1 MKKIVYFLFIFS
13 SFVYSQG
20 INSGL
25 FFSQKGTSSSNS
37 KKVMI
42 TFDAPPG
49 EVNLKTAYYKYDKEF
64 AFSFGMD
71 DGLIGAYN
79 TCVPLFNGGTVIHQ
93 DGLTEGYPGLF
104 YSDGAGNPIPFAA
117 TMNVNMNTIGF
128 SPSAN
133 MSEAML
139 RIAYVKG
146 FALTNHGFTP
156 RTQFDPGGWD
166 DDPVIRN
173 QQIRYEIEENYDQL
187 KDVVGIKID
196 NFTAPSNDVSYH
208 PITTQMK
215 ADGFLKIVNNI
226 GNPSRDKGHDYS
238 AEYWIANEA
247 TSWFTRDFTLWTE
260 GAVNRTPSDF
270 DFINTKLTSVGTE
283 HAWFTLGV
291 HNVDVSE
298 TGSPGGGALKY
309 LDFKYVMEGLE
320 SNYGMKGADN
330 IWMAPI
336 NMVYEYLISARDAS
350 YSVQTTGNKATIS
363 FNFSAVNP
371 KFLEH
376 ALSLIVETDANITDI
391 TYEGFDVHSAKINY
405 KNLGTNNALINVAY
419 KPAYHAAAFQRLQA
433 IVAVNSVKTTLSQSD
448 LDYAQ
453 ALVNALPPG
462 SFKEGLETDL
472 ENIIVVL
479 GSVVIKIDFGRSLHS
494 YTAPYPWNNLATPD
508 APGHLSGAKLTNMD
522 TTTSTKSGIDL
533 EIIAPFENYDA
544 NFSGTNG
551 DPLANF
557 PFEAERDCF
566 RTPAGLTS
574 TVRLTNL
581 NENKVYDFSAFCS
594 RNIIGNTTEITINGK
609 TASIDHK
616 MNLYELAS
624 INNVVP
630 NAGGILDIHIKGTG
644 SSNVHGFLN
653 VLKITEKNP

>member
-1 MKKIVYFLFIFS
+1 MKKISFLFLIFS

-25 FFSQKGTSSSNS
+25 FFSQEEANSSKA
-37 KKVMI
+37 KKVII
-42 TFDAPPG
+42 TFDAPPNT
-49 EVNLKTAYYKYDKEF
+49 VNIKTAYYKYDKEF

-79 TCVPLFNGGTVIHQ
+79 TAVPLFTGGTVIHQ

-104 YSDGAGNPIPFAA
+104 YSDGAGTTIPFAA
-117 TMNVNMNTIGF
+117 TMNVNMKNIGV
-128 SPSAN
+128 SAGAN

-139 RIAYVKG
+139 REAYIKG
-146 FALTNHGFTP
+146 FAITNHGFTP
-156 RTQFDPGGWD
+156 RTQFDPDGWD
-166 DDPVIRN
+166 DDPVIRD
-173 QQIRYEIEENYDQL
+173 QQIRYEIEENYNQL
-187 KDVVGIKID
+187 KEVIGIKID

-208 PITTQMK
+208 PMTNQMK

-226 GNPSRDKGHDYS
+226 GNLSRDKGHDFT
-238 AEYWIANEA
+238 AEYWMANEA
-247 TSWFTRDFTLWTE
+247 TRWFSRDFTIWTE
-260 GAVNRTPSDF
+260 GAVNKAPSDF
-270 DFINTKLTSVGTE
+270 DFINTKLAAVGNE

-291 HNVDVSE
+291 HNVDISE
-298 TGSPGGGALKY
+298 TGSIGGAALKY

-320 SNYGMKGADN
+320 LNYGIKGADN

-350 YSVQTTGNKATIS
+350 YSVYTVGNKATIS

-376 ALSLIVETDANITDI
+376 ALSLIVDADANITNI
-391 TYEGFDVHSAKINY
+391 AYEGFDVHSSKINY
-405 KNLGTNNALINVAY
+405 QNLGNHNALINVTY
-419 KPAYHAAAFQRLQA
+419 QPPYHAAAYQRLEA
-433 IVAVNSVKTTLSQSD
+433 VVAVNTVKATLSQSD
-448 LDYAQ
+448 LEYAQ
-453 ALVNALPPG
+453 ELVNALPPG
-462 SFKEGLETDL
+462 SFKEGLATDL
-472 ENIIVVL
+472 ENIKVVL

-494 YTAPYPWNNLATPD
+494 YISPYPWNNLATPD
-508 APGHLSGAKLTNMD
+508 APGHLAGAKLTNMD

-533 EIIAPFENYDA
+533 EVIAPFESYDA

-551 DPLANF
+551 DPQANF

-566 RTPAGLTS
+566 KTPAGLTS
-574 TVRLTNL
+574 TLRLTNL

-594 RNIIGNTTEITINGK
+594 RNVIGEATEITIHGE
-609 TASIDHK
+609 TVSIDHK
-616 MNLYELAS
+616 KNLYSLVS

-630 NAGGILDIHIKGTG
+630 DAGGILEIHIKGTG
-644 SSNVHGFLN
+644 TSNAHGFLN
-653 VLKITEKNP
+653 VLQIIEKNP